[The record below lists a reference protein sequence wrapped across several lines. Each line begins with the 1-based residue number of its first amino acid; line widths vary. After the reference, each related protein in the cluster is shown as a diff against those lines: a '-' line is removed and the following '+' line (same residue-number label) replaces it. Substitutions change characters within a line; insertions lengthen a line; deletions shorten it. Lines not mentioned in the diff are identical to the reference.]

1 MNFYD
6 YVRNNPLILV
16 DPTGLQSRGG
26 YGLRPPNPNINTHVC
41 DGHGGQV
48 PQMGGNFPSP
58 MQKKCLFDC
67 MVRHEITHTIESTI
81 AVPTICVGQPAGT
94 VVGSSGLTHDTTEVN
109 ASNAEIDCLSKK
121 LDTPCGGG
129 PCRDIILNRIL
140 QMQDYR
146 DKRPPYE
153 SR

>member
-1 MNFYD
+1 MNFYG
-6 YVRNNPLILV
+6 YALNNPVILI

-26 YGLRPPNPNINTHVC
+26 FGPLPPNPNINTHVC

-48 PQMGGNFPSP
+48 PQMGGN
-58 MQKKCLFDC
+58 MGRCLFDC
-67 MVRHEITHTIESTI
+67 AVRHEITHIIESTI
-81 AVPTICVGQPAGT
+81 AFPTICIGQPAGT
-94 VVGSSGLTHDTTEVN
+94 VIGSSGLTHNTTEVN
-109 ASNAEIDCLSKK
+109 ASNAEINCLNKK

-129 PCRDIILNRIL
+129 PCRDIILQRII

-146 DKRPPYE
+146 DKRHPYE